1 MTKTHSAFY
10 SIIITA
16 ALNIAFFFCNYYPR
30 HIIEIKDGIL
40 AAVLLTLTNLLHFA
54 LMGFMLILAFGEGS
68 CIFSERMYR
77 RFLPKG
83 LYIKKLLLLL
93 AAQIL
98 IDAVRLV
105 ASGLLGVY
113 SVFWD
118 DITLLAFWLAAYLI
132 ISDKESRF
140 YSNKR
145 RMIITAIA
153 ITAAVGV
160 FALLDA
166 LSLQRY
172 HLSCEKYTALGTV
185 RSTIAMN
192 LDYTHHR
199 RLMILDC
206 ILGAILIIAHSV
218 KLGRAGY
225 PKKKTEDM
233 KPGKLRIV
241 SIAFLRISLIAGAV
255 FVFCLVKMLI
265 CPDSS
270 DTGFSLM
277 HSSSYSIDD
286 YEGEFSDSGTHEFS
300 IEKYSGTFN
309 NRVKHTVYSVE
320 KTTLYFEKKKV
331 AALLFDGDPSYCLRT
346 EDGALKKGGK
356 DFVKEDVGG
365 ITVWIYCNRYL
376 CWEENGKPIVLRYE
390 DIAPHKENITLTAV
404 CERLI
409 EQGNVVA
416 FDFAAEYLK
425 KYDRDFIEPYI
436 KRYAAGDFTETE
448 QEFIRLYEYRE
459 EYFAGS
465 F

>member
-40 AAVLLTLTNLLHFA
+40 IAVLLTLTNLLHFA

-68 CIFSERMYR
+68 CIFSERMFR

-83 LYIKKLLLLL
+83 LYIRKLLLLL
-93 AAQIL
+93 SAQIL
-98 IDAVRLV
+98 IDAVSLV

-132 ISDKESRF
+132 ISDKESRLF
-140 YSNKR
+140 GDKR
-145 RMIITAIA
+145 RMIVTAIA
-153 ITAAVGV
+153 ITAAIGV
-160 FALLDA
+160 FALLDV

-172 HLSCEKYTALGTV
+172 HLSCVKYTALGTV

-192 LDYTHHR
+192 LDYMHHLR
-199 RLMILDC
+199 MVILDC
-206 ILGAILIIAHSV
+206 ILGAVLIIAHSV
-218 KLGRAGY
+218 QIGPAVHHHEKQKGA
-225 PKKKTEDM
+225 KKQRDISTAVFRTVIIFIAAFAVCAVKIVFCPFSSICTTSLFRISSSVGTMKDGEFSEISYNEITTARYGGTFGDKTEDIVRS
-233 KPGKLRIV
+233 KVKATIYFEEKKIADIV
-241 SIAFLRISLIAGAV
+241 S
-255 FVFCLVKMLI
+255 
-265 CPDSS
+265 
-270 DTGFSLM
+270 
-277 HSSSYSIDD
+277 
-286 YEGEFSDSGTHEFS
+286 
-300 IEKYSGTFN
+300 
-309 NRVKHTVYSVE
+309 
-320 KTTLYFEKKKV
+320 
-331 AALLFDGDPSYCLRT
+331 DGDPLYNYSMESGLPERL
-346 EDGALKKGGK
+346 AI
-356 DFVKEDVGG
+356 DFIKENVGD
-365 ITVWIYCNRYL
+365 ITVWIYQNRAL
-376 CWEENGKPIVLRYE
+376 CWEESGEPIVIRYE
-390 DIAPHKENITLTAV
+390 DIGSYKENVTLTAV

-409 EQGNVVA
+409 AQGNVVA

-436 KRYAAGDFTETE
+436 KRYAAGDFTDTE